1 MNQRELQTAC
11 RNRIEEC
18 FKIAEAK
25 LGVSIPRVPV
35 VFENRSKTRAGAVHT
50 VRNRVTKQITITK
63 ISLSNQLLHL
73 NGMTFVNR
81 TPAHEAAHVIELTV
95 FKQGGHGST
104 WQRVMRMLGQDA
116 ERCHNMTTPERRTTK
131 TMQAFCKCKDPVHKL
146 TPARFA
152 RLHALTCRSCR
163 SRLSA
168 APVIEVRMVADEL
181 ALKQCLDNTVI
192 TK

>member
-1 MNQRELQTAC
+1 MNTRELQNAC
-11 RNRIEEC
+11 KAKIEEC

-35 VFENRSKTRAGAVHT
+35 VFENRSKTRAGCVHYSRSRMT
-50 VRNRVTKQITITK
+50 GKTEITK
-63 ISLSNQLLHL
+63 ISLSNQLLML

-81 TPAHEAAHVIELTV
+81 TPAHEAAHVIEMTV

-104 WQRVMRMLGQDA
+104 WQRVMRMLGQEA
-116 ERCHNMTTPERRTTK
+116 ERCHDMIVPERRTTK
-131 TMQAFCKCKDPVHKL
+131 TKQAFCKCKDPVHNL

-152 RLHALTCRSCR
+152 RLHLLTCGSCR

-168 APVIEVRMVADEL
+168 APIIEVRMVADAPKECTSFTIL
-181 ALKQCLDNTVI
+181 ST
-192 TK
+192 